1 MKNSA
6 VAQSRLS
13 MRAVVSRSLAA
24 CVGACVVAGAV
35 TFGAPQT
42 DAVRRT
48 PRVDVFY
55 APTPQDVVDAMLR
68 AARVT
73 RADVIYDLG
82 SGDGRIPITA
92 AKVYGARGVG
102 IELDPRLIAQAE
114 QNARAAG
121 VANRVQFLSRD
132 LFETD
137 VSPASVVTL
146 YLTPHLNFRLLPKLN
161 RELKPGSRV
170 VSHQW
175 EMMDPADKYEYRAD
189 QKLVVGNSVIYVWTA
204 PILRKR

>member
-1 MKNSA
+1 
-6 VAQSRLS
+6 
-13 MRAVVSRSLAA
+13 
-24 CVGACVVAGAV
+24 
-35 TFGAPQT
+35 
-42 DAVRRT
+42 
-48 PRVDVFY
+48 
-55 APTPQDVVDAMLR
+55 
-68 AARVT
+68 
-73 RADVIYDLG
+73 
-82 SGDGRIPITA
+82 
-92 AKVYGARGVG
+92 VYGARGVG
-102 IELDPRLIAQAE
+102 IELDPRLIAQAQ